1 MPVARTNVLHR
12 QGQRYD
18 NEEVRRVSY
27 RAAQLRYATKLWQC
41 NICNTSLL
49 RGNKSAHL
57 KTKKH
62 LSKNNTPEVE
72 PS

>member
-1 MPVARTNVLHR
+1 MPIAQKNIMHR
-12 QGQRYD
+12 QGQRCA
-18 NEEVRRVSY
+18 NEEDRCARY
-27 RAAQLRYATKLWQC
+27 RASQLRYATKLWQC
-41 NICNTSLL
+41 NVCNASLL